1 VEALNVSE
9 KEKKE
14 KVEVKEPEERAI
26 EPWRSGDIFQAFDE
40 MWDDFRRDFLR
51 PWRPWRL
58 RGSPWWRRPFT
69 AVVPRREACVDLVDA
84 GKEYNVCAEV
94 PGIPKEKIDV
104 TITKD
109 TIEISGR
116 AEVERK
122 EEEKG
127 FVVRERGYSEIYRRM
142 SFPEEVLPNKA
153 EATLNKGLLEIKIPK
168 KTPTPEVKKHKV
180 EIK

>member
-1 VEALNVSE
+1 
-9 KEKKE
+9 
-14 KVEVKEPEERAI
+14 
-26 EPWRSGDIFQAFDE
+26 
-40 MWDDFRRDFLR
+40 M
-51 PWRPWRL
+51 
-58 RGSPWWRRPFT
+58 
-69 AVVPRREACVDLVDA
+69 DLVDA
-84 GKEYNVCAEV
+84 GKEYHVCAEV

-109 TIEISGR
+109 NIEISGK

-127 FVVRERGYSEIYRRM
+127 FVVQERGYSEIYRQM
-142 SFPEEVLPNKA
+142 SFPEEVLPDKA

-168 KTPTPEVKKHKV
+168 KTPTLEVKKHKV